1 MSGPMQGLRVVELAM
16 WVAGPAAAGMLADWG
31 AEVVKIEPLTG
42 DPMRGFF
49 RVTSGADLPVNPPF
63 ELDNRGKRSV
73 SIDISQPA
81 GAQLVAELA
90 AKADVFVTNVRSKA
104 LKSAGLDYP
113 DLKKVNPR
121 LIYGRLTG
129 YGEAGP
135 ECDRAAYDLGAYWSR
150 AGIASALTAP
160 GGQPPYQRGGFG
172 DHTAALALTNGIL
185 AALLARERSGE
196 GQFVSTSLLR
206 AGTYVLGFDLNTT
219 VRLGLA
225 FPQPTRTTMPNV
237 LTTCYRTRDERWF
250 WLLGLQADRHWPD
263 LVRAIDKPEWVDD
276 VRFKNIGARRESCAE
291 LVGLLDE
298 IFAARTLAEWAE
310 RFDAAGMWWA
320 PVQTLEEVVA
330 DPQVEAAGAFCEVP
344 LPEGGTTRMISS
356 PVDFS
361 GTPWSPQAPVPEHGQ
376 HTEEVLLEL
385 GYDWERIADLKARAV
400 IP

>member
-1 MSGPMQGLRVVELAM
+1 MQGLRVVELAM
-16 WVAGPAAAGMLADWG
+16 WVAGPATAGMLADWG

-90 AKADVFVTNVRSKA
+90 AKADVFVTNVRPKA
-104 LKSAGLDYP
+104 LKSAGLDYS

-121 LIYGRLTG
+121 LIYGRITG
-129 YGEAGP
+129 YGEAGR

-150 AGIASALTAP
+150 AGIAAALTAP
-160 GGQPPYQRGGFG
+160 GAQPPYQRGGFG

-196 GQFVSTSLLR
+196 GQLVSTSLLR

-219 VRLGLA
+219 VRLGIA

-263 LVRAIDKPEWVDD
+263 LVRAIDKPEWLDD
-276 VRFKNIGARRESCAE
+276 PRFTDIRARRENCAAI
-291 LVGLLDE
+291 VALLDE

-330 DPQVEAAGAFCEVP
+330 DPQAEAAGAFCDVP
-344 LPEGGTTRMISS
+344 LPEGGTARMISS

-361 GTPWSPQAPVPEHGQ
+361 ATPWKPRAPVPEHGQ

-385 GYDWERIADLKARAV
+385 GFDWEYIADLKTRAI